1 MTQAAAIAPAPAAAS
16 NALIEWSDELSVG
29 IQEIDDQHQFLVEL
43 LNKLHR
49 AIHQR
54 QGKAAAEAILG
65 ELVDYTKI
73 HFAVEESLM
82 RILGYPAYDDHKQ
95 QHDHLIDEIHALQD
109 KLASGKASVTFE
121 LLHFLRIWL
130 TKHIMEEDQHY
141 GPFFLSRGAVA
152 TTTEKKSI
160 AGRLWQS
167 LFG

>member
-1 MTQAAAIAPAPAAAS
+1 MSQAAASPLPAS
-16 NALIEWSDELSVG
+16 NNTLIDWNDDLSVG

-54 QGKAAAEAILG
+54 QGKAAAEAILV

-95 QHDHLIDEIHALQD
+95 QHDHLISEIHELQE
-109 KLASGKASVTFE
+109 KLASGKKSITFE

-130 TKHIMEEDQHY
+130 TKHIMEDDQHY
-141 GPFFLSRGAVA
+141 SPFFLSRGAVA
-152 TTTEKKSI
+152 TSEKKSI
-160 AGRLWQS
+160 AGRLWSS

>member
-1 MTQAAAIAPAPAAAS
+1 MTVTHLATAS
-16 NALIEWSDELSVG
+16 DTLIEWSDTLSVG
-29 IQEIDDQHQFLVEL
+29 IQEIDDQHRFLVDL

-54 QGKAAAEAILG
+54 QGTAATETILM

-82 RILGYPAYDDHKQ
+82 RILGYPAYDEHKQ
-95 QHDHLIDEIHALQD
+95 QHDHLIDEIHELQD

-121 LLHFLRIWL
+121 LLHFLRTWL

-141 GPFFLSRGAVA
+141 SPFFLSRGAVA
-152 TTTEKKSI
+152 TGANQSV
-160 AGRLWQS
+160 AGRLWKS

>member
-1 MTQAAAIAPAPAAAS
+1 MNDTAAS
-16 NALIEWSDELSVG
+16 PRPASSSSLIDWSDDLSVG
-29 IQEIDDQHQFLVEL
+29 IQEIDDQHQFLVDL

-54 QGKAAAEAILG
+54 QGKAAAQAILV

-82 RILGYPAYDDHKQ
+82 RILGYPSYDDHKE
-95 QHDHLIDEIHALQD
+95 QHDHLIAEIHDLQE
-109 KLASGKASVTFE
+109 KLESGKKSITFE

-130 TKHIMEEDQHY
+130 TKHIMEEDQQY

-152 TTTEKKSI
+152 TSEKKSI
-160 AGRLWQS
+160 AGRLWSS

>member
-1 MTQAAAIAPAPAAAS
+1 MTPSAASPAPVTS
-16 NALIEWSDELSVG
+16 NTLIDWSDELSVG

-54 QGKAAAEAILG
+54 QGTAAAQAILV
-65 ELVDYTKI
+65 ELADYTRI

-82 RILGYPAYDDHKQ
+82 RILGYPGYADHKQ
-95 QHDHLIDEIHALQD
+95 QHDHLIEEIGELQE
-109 KLASGKASVTFE
+109 KLESGKKSITFE

-130 TKHIMEEDQHY
+130 TRHIMEEDQQY
-141 GPFFLSRGAVA
+141 SPFFLSRGAVA
-152 TTTEKKSI
+152 TGDKASI
-160 AGRLWQS
+160 AGRLWKS

>member
-1 MTQAAAIAPAPAAAS
+1 MTATPLHSAGDT
-16 NALIEWSDELSVG
+16 LIEWSDNLSVG

-54 QGKAAAEAILG
+54 QGTAAAEAILM

-82 RILGYPAYDDHKQ
+82 RILGYPAYVDHKQ

-109 KLASGKASVTFE
+109 KLSSGKASVTFE
-121 LLHFLRIWL
+121 LLHFLRTWL

-141 GPFFLSRGAVA
+141 SPFFLSRGAVA
-152 TTTEKKSI
+152 TSDKRSV